1 MGDELE
7 ATDNPGMPF
16 PTEGEPAEPPAVPD
30 PSGPGADDAAADGA
44 GEPAVEERRER
55 SRSPEGGDGED
66 APPAKRRSMFS
77 DSGSADAGL
86 GDPLAGLAPIAPGL
100 MDPQTASLM
109 AQSAMLQTGLPSGNL
124 DLGMGQVQV
133 PGMAPGAVP
142 ADLGAV
148 PAGKATGA
156 VKAFNVEKG
165 YGFIAPD
172 GGGED
177 FFVHASSLLDGN
189 ALATGGR
196 VIFKPSYDPAKMKPI
211 AQEVTGAYID
221 PRRVT
226 GVAAGLPPST
236 PMGMMGGLAP
246 PPPPGG
252 LPAGMQAFPWMAT
265 PGAVGAPQMAQT
277 AVVPGGMVG
286 GSVKA
291 FNVERGFGFIAMD
304 GGEDHF
310 VHAANLLD
318 GNALVVGG
326 RVTFVPEFDHQKGKP
341 IARQVSGAYFD
352 PNRPVPSAEAKAALG
367 MAPTARS
374 QNFASPPA
382 VPGLQPGMQPGVMPY
397 AQPGPTP
404 GEAPPP
410 PGKVG
415 GSVKAF
421 NVERGFGFIAMD
433 GGEDHFVHAANLL
446 EGNALAIGARVTFVP
461 HFDHQ
466 KNKPI
471 AKEVGGGYFDPN
483 RPVPSAEA
491 QAALGL
497 APTAR
502 SQNGPIAQNTGP
514 SPFEA
519 APPPGQLAG
528 TVKAFN
534 VEKGF
539 GFIAPDGGGE
549 DHFVH
554 AQKLLE
560 GNCLQ
565 VGLLHTPSHT
575 LTPPNLPRASSPLA
589 FSPSR
594 PCSLTTHSV
603 TLDRLTP
610 SCRWAGASPSPLPST
625 TRR

>member
-7 ATDNPGMPF
+7 GTDNPGMPL

-30 PSGPGADDAAADGA
+30 PRGAGADDAAADGA

-265 PGAVGAPQMAQT
+265 PGAAGAPQMAQT
-277 AVVPGGMVG
+277 AVVPGGM
-286 GSVKA
+286 
-291 FNVERGFGFIAMD
+291 
-304 GGEDHF
+304 
-310 VHAANLLD
+310 
-318 GNALVVGG
+318 
-326 RVTFVPEFDHQKGKP
+326 
-341 IARQVSGAYFD
+341 
-352 PNRPVPSAEAKAALG
+352 
-367 MAPTARS
+367 
-374 QNFASPPA
+374 
-382 VPGLQPGMQPGVMPY
+382 
-397 AQPGPTP
+397 
-404 GEAPPP
+404 
-410 PGKVG
+410 VG

-514 SPFEA
+514 LPFEA